1 MDARLETRLEILKRL
16 LGIPDGEKD
25 GILEFAL
32 NDAEE
37 TVKNYCNL
45 EEIPMGLEHT
55 VLRMAMD
62 IYRNEQFGDDSVPVT
77 VKSISEGDTSTSFG
91 TVESSGYAQTL
102 LKNYQKQLNR
112 YRKVVF

>member
-1 MDARLETRLEILKRL
+1 MGMENKVETLKGL
-16 LGIPDGEKD
+16 LGASGDGQ
-25 GILEFAL
+25 GLALEFAL
-32 NDAEE
+32 KDAEE

-45 EEIPMGLEHT
+45 VELPKGLEHT

-62 IYRNEQFGDDSVPVT
+62 IYQNEQFGDSAVPVA

-91 TVESSGYAQTL
+91 AAESPSYAQSL
-102 LKNYQKQLNR
+102 LKNYRKQLNR

>member
-1 MDARLETRLEILKRL
+1 MEEKLETLKTL
-16 LGIPDGEKD
+16 LGILEEGQEPL
-25 GILEFAL
+25 LEFAL
-32 NDAEE
+32 RDAEE

-45 EEIPMGLEHT
+45 EEIPKGLEHT
-55 VLRMAMD
+55 IIRMAMD
-62 IYRNEQFGDDSVPVT
+62 MYRNEQFGDNTVPMT

-112 YRKVVF
+112 YRKVEF